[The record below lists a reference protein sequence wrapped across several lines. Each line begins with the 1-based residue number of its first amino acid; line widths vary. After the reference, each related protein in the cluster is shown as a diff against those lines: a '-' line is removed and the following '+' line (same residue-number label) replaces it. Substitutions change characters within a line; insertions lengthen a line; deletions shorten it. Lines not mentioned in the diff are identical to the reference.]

1 VAGAREVRGRVT
13 LLASGERLV
22 SAAVALE
29 ALRAGGPHRKVPVDG
44 TGAFAFAEVP
54 PGRYLLEVRYIGY
67 VMVRDTLRVPRDS
80 GVTALVALARE
91 DIVFDGCGYAHTYV
105 RRPWWRVW

>member
-1 VAGAREVRGRVT
+1 
-13 LLASGERLV
+13 
-22 SAAVALE
+22 
-29 ALRAGGPHRKVPVDG
+29 
-44 TGAFAFAEVP
+44 
-54 PGRYLLEVRYIGY
+54 
-67 VMVRDTLRVPRDS
+67 MVRDTLRVPRDS